1 LAKTIFSLKFDK
13 KRRIFLFGIFTQ
25 PRVDALTSAPTER
38 IRQMYQTY
46 NTLKHRWARVKDF
59 INYTQPKD
67 FWMDINSYLRNL
79 TRNLIEDTLDEEMI
93 QYMQTQPYQRTDR
106 ASRLDY
112 RNGYYRRNLVTTFG
126 PIRDIA
132 IPRSRLGLFRP
143 SVFERYQRRQET
155 VNTAVCNVFLRGI
168 STRDVA
174 EALKPLLGSTLS
186 ASAVSSITK
195 RLNPLVKEFHE
206 RKLLDEYQFLFLDGI
221 TISVKG
227 SFKAKKILILVAYGI
242 TVFGKKELIA
252 FRIANAESNSACEGF
267 LNNLFCRGFE
277 GKNLKMI
284 VTDGSKGFAHAIE
297 IVYPHALHQRCWVH
311 KLRNATKHLKK
322 ADIKPFKLDARKIY
336 NASTH
341 RKAIAAFKKLKKDW
355 HRAAPEA
362 VKCLERDLDELLVF
376 LTIPIKEQF
385 RAFIRRQ
392 IRTTNII
399 ERSFREVRRRTRPM
413 GCFTNYDSV
422 SRIIYAIFNR
432 LNSKWQEKPLKEFTQ
447 FI

>member
-1 LAKTIFSLKFDK
+1 
-13 KRRIFLFGIFTQ
+13 
-25 PRVDALTSAPTER
+25 
-38 IRQMYQTY
+38 MYQTY

-59 INYTQPKD
+59 IKYTQPTE
-67 FWMDINSYLRNL
+67 FWADANIYLRKL
-79 TRNLIEDTLDEEMI
+79 TKSLIEDTLDEEMI
-93 QYMQTQPYQRTDR
+93 QYMQTQPYQRTDK
-106 ASRLDY
+106 SNRLDY
-112 RNGYYRRNLVTTFG
+112 RNGHYYRNLDTALG
-126 PIRDIA
+126 PVEHIA
-132 IPRSRLGLFRP
+132 VPRSRQGLFRT
-143 SVFERYQRRQET
+143 SVFERYQRRQEA

-174 EALKPLLGSTLS
+174 EVLKPLLNTTLS
-186 ASAVSSITK
+186 ASAVSRITK
-195 RLNPLVKEFHE
+195 KLNPLVKEFHQ

-227 SFKAKKILILVAYGI
+227 SLKAKKILILVAYGI

-252 FRIANAESNSACEGF
+252 FRIANAESNNACEGF
-267 LNNLFCRGFE
+267 LNDLFNRGFKGE
-277 GKNLKMI
+277 NLKMI
-284 VTDGSKGFAHAIE
+284 ITDGSKGFAHAIE
-297 IVYPHALHQRCWVH
+297 IVYPYAKHQRCWVH
-311 KLRNATKHLKK
+311 KLRNATKYLKK
-322 ADIKPFKLDARKIY
+322 ADIKLFKADARLIY

-341 RKAIAAFKKLKKDW
+341 RKAVAAFKSLRTHW
-355 HRAAPEA
+355 HRIAPKA
-362 VKCLERDLDELLVF
+362 VECLEQDIDQLLAF

-432 LNSKWQEKPLKEFTQ
+432 LNSKWQEKPLDEFTQ